1 MSDQQL
7 SLFELQRQVKGSL
20 DDTFS
25 RPVWVKAEI
34 SEMTVNRSGH
44 CYLDLV
50 ETEQGTDT
58 VVARCRATIWSYTY
72 RISKLLP
79 DRLLLKG

>member
-7 SLFELQRQVKGSL
+7 SLFELQRQIKGSL

-25 RPVWVKAEI
+25 LPVWVKAEI

-50 ETEQGTDT
+50 ETEPGTDN
-58 VVARCRATIWSYTY
+58 VIARCRATIWSYTF
-72 RISKLLP
+72 RM
-79 DRLLLKG
+79 LKPVF